1 MELKFYQCENCGQI
15 IAKVNDTGVP
25 VVCCGKPMKELIAGT
40 VEASREKH
48 IPVYSVEGGVVTVK
62 IGSIPHPMIAEHYI
76 EWVVLRTKEGNQRKQ
91 LKPGSEPEVCFR
103 ICECDEVLE
112 VYAYCNLHGLWKA

>member
-48 IPVYSVEGGVVTVK
+48 IPVYSVEDGVVTVK

-91 LKPGSEPEVCFR
+91 LKPGYEPEVCFR